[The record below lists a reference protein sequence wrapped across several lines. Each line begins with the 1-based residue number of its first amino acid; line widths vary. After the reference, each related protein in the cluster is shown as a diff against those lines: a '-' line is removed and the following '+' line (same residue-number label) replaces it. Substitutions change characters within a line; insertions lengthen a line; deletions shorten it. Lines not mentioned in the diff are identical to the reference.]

1 MLFVWIGE
9 LMNLW
14 VDSQK
19 MKVLVV
25 ILMFFVISALMIISN
40 NDLAMLK
47 KGNIEKFSE
56 SYVIWI
62 NQIYLNFQILT
73 GDIVKLDWLP
83 K

>member
-1 MLFVWIGE
+1 
-9 LMNLW
+9 MNLW

>member
-1 MLFVWIGE
+1 
-9 LMNLW
+9 
-14 VDSQK
+14 

-47 KGNIEKFSE
+47 KENIEKFSKL
-56 SYVIWI
+56 YMAWI
-62 NQIYLNFQILT
+62 NQIYLNVQVMS
-73 GDIVKLDWLP
+73 GEVVQLDWLP

>member
-1 MLFVWIGE
+1 
-9 LMNLW
+9 
-14 VDSQK
+14 

-40 NDLAMLK
+40 NDLAMLE

-56 SYVIWI
+56 LYGTWI
-62 NQIYLNFQILT
+62 NQIYLNFQTMT
-73 GDIVKLDWLP
+73 GEVVKLDWLP